1 MTTPEPAS
9 EPIPAPMPASFST
22 QPPTAQRPTLPA
34 HRLRPAGAPLALQ
47 GIRVIDFTR
56 MLAGPYSTQ
65 QLADF
70 GAEVIKVETPVTGD
84 DSRHYTTTALAG
96 ECAFYLSTNRNKK
109 SITLDL
115 KTAAGREV
123 ALALIAGADI
133 VMENFSNGVMERFGL
148 DYESLKAKHPRLIYC
163 SISGYGRDEITDVA
177 RRSYDGMAQAASGFM
192 SLTGE
197 AARLPMRTQVPMKD
211 TATALTATS
220 AVLAAVV
227 ARERLGLGQHVEV
240 ALVDVAMACLTMY
253 GMAYLVSGQDMQRN
267 GNRAPQTAPSD
278 TYATLDGPLFVTC
291 GNDRLFRRLVV
302 DALGLPELADDPAF
316 ATSVQRV
323 KNNERLTTLLS
334 AAFMRHK
341 REHWIAKLAAAG
353 VPVAPVLSVGE
364 AFASSD
370 VLRRAIAS
378 QIPHPT
384 AGTVPNIRAPFLMSL
399 TPAADPVAPPLLGQH
414 TQELLSQMLRFD
426 AVAIATLA
434 RRGAFGPG

>member
-1 MTTPEPAS
+1 MTTPEPTTP
-9 EPIPAPMPASFST
+9 EPTT
-22 QPPTAQRPTLPA
+22 QRPTAQRPTLPP
-34 HRLRPAGAPLALQ
+34 HRPRPAGAPLALQ
-47 GIRVIDFTR
+47 GLRVIDFTR

-70 GAEVIKVETPVTGD
+70 GAEVIKVETPVSGD

-123 ALALIAGADI
+123 ALQLIASADI
-133 VMENFSNGVMERFGL
+133 VMENFTNGVMERFGL
-148 DYESLKAKHPRLIYC
+148 DYAGLAATHPRLIYC
-163 SISGYGRDEITDVA
+163 SISGYGRDEAAEVS
-177 RRSYDGMAQAASGFM
+177 RRSYDGMAQAASGLM

-197 AARLPMRTQVPMKD
+197 AARMPMRTQVPMMD
-211 TATALTATS
+211 TATAMTATS

-253 GMAYLVSGQDMQRN
+253 GMAYLVSGQEMQRN

-278 TYATLDGPLFVTC
+278 TYPTLDGPLFVTC

-302 DALGLPELADDPAF
+302 DALALPELADDPAF
-316 ATSVQRV
+316 ATNLQRV
-323 KNNERLTTLLS
+323 QNNERLTALLS
-334 AAFMRHK
+334 GAFMRHP

-353 VPVAPVLSVGE
+353 VPVAPVLSVAE
-364 AFASSD
+364 AFASPD

-378 QIPHPT
+378 EIPHPT

-414 TQELLSQMLRFD
+414 TQELLSQTLRLD
-426 AVAIATLA
+426 AQQIEALT